1 MSDDMARIYDCSV
14 DTDLLTGMRLARQ
27 AVGRGEVVV
36 IPTDTVYGIA
46 ADAFNPDAVQRLLDA
61 KGRGRDAP
69 PPVLIPGQSTLD
81 ALAEFVPDVVRRLV
95 DEFWPGGL
103 TVILVAQPSLVWD
116 LGETRGTVALRMPA
130 NSYALELLAETGPL
144 AVSSANKTGQ
154 PAAATAQEA
163 VDQLGESVDVFLDGG
178 AAGGAASTIVDASR
192 VTQSGGRVRIVRE
205 GAITRAQ
212 IQQLIGDELEPV
224 VAAPAEPEQPVV
236 PDEPEAPRGTAS
248 GAERVDG
255 SADPAAVAPT
265 AETPAPDAA
274 ATADAGPTY
283 PEFVEPGDATP
294 VDPTPA
300 DPTATEPPADPPAHP
315 R

>member
-1 MSDDMARIYDCSV
+1 MARIYDCSV

-46 ADAFNPDAVQRLLDA
+46 ADAFNPEAVQRLLDA

-81 ALAEFVPDVVRRLV
+81 ALADFVPDVVRRLV

-130 NSYALELLAETGPL
+130 NSFALELLAETGPL

-154 PAAATAQEA
+154 PAAATAQDAAE
-163 VDQLGESVDVFLDGG
+163 QLGDSVSIFLDGG

-192 VTQSGGRVRIVRE
+192 VTDAGGRVRIVRE

-224 VAAPAEPEQPVV
+224 VAAPTEPVAPDASDDDDAAAVV
-236 PDEPEAPRGTAS
+236 PDAPEAPRGLAS

-255 SADPAAVAPT
+255 SADPAAVAASP
-265 AETPAPDAA
+265 EPEPEPAA
-274 ATADAGPTY
+274 A
-283 PEFVEPGDATP
+283 
-294 VDPTPA
+294 
-300 DPTATEPPADPPAHP
+300 TATEPPADPPAHP

>member
-1 MSDDMARIYDCSV
+1 MARIYDCSV

-36 IPTDTVYGIA
+36 IPTDTVYGIG

-81 ALAEFVPDVVRRLV
+81 ALADFVPDVVRRLV

-163 VDQLGESVDVFLDGG
+163 VDQLGGSVDVFLDGG

-224 VAAPAEPEQPVV
+224 VAAPAEPEEQTV

-255 SADPAAVAPT
+255 SADPAAA
-265 AETPAPDAA
+265 TPAAD
-274 ATADAGPTY
+274 ATAPEATTDAGPTY
-283 PEFVEPGDATP
+283 PEFVEPA
-294 VDPTPA
+294 DPAPA
-300 DPTATEPPADPPAHP
+300 DPAATEPPADPPAHP

>member
-1 MSDDMARIYDCSV
+1 MARIYDCSV
-14 DTDLLTGMRLARQ
+14 DTDLLSGMRLARQ

-46 ADAFNPDAVQRLLDA
+46 ADAFNPEAVQRLLDA

-144 AVSSANKTGQ
+144 AVSSANRTGE
-154 PAAATAQEA
+154 PAAASAQEA
-163 VDQLGESVDVFLDGG
+163 VDQLGESVSIFLDGG

-192 VTQSGGRVRIVRE
+192 VTQAGGRVRIVRE
-205 GAITRAQ
+205 GAVTRAQ
-212 IQQLIGDELEPV
+212 IQHLIGDELEPV
-224 VAAPAEPEQPVV
+224 VQAPSEPADDEQADGDQPAAPLV
-236 PDEPEAPRGTAS
+236 PDEQEAPRGTAG
-248 GAERVDG
+248 GAERVDA
-255 SADPAAVAPT
+255 SPEPAA
-265 AETPAPDAA
+265 D
-274 ATADAGPTY
+274 ADAGPQPGPTY
-283 PEFVEPGDATP
+283 PAFVEPDAQQ
-294 VDPTPA
+294 DA
-300 DPTATEPPADPPAHP
+300 AEPPADPQAHP